1 MFRLYKANVAGDKT
15 TIKMKNLI
23 GLIVVLLIAKVSL
36 PQYKPVGQGS
46 SLKFTIKNLGFSVD
60 GTFSGFEGN
69 INFDPQNP
77 AGSNFDVTIDAA
89 TVNTDNSLR
98 DEHLKAEGYFDV
110 KNNPRIRLAS
120 NKITAGSKNGTYN
133 FNGVLTIKGKSKPVS
148 FPFTATPTDDGFV
161 FKGSFKMNRRDF
173 AIGGTSTIAD
183 ELEVNLNVIAKK

>member
-1 MFRLYKANVAGDKT
+1 
-15 TIKMKNLI
+15 MKNII

-60 GTFSGFEGN
+60 GSFSGFEGN

-77 AGSNFDVTIDAA
+77 AGSNFDVTVDAA

-98 DEHLKAEGYFDV
+98 DEHLKGDTYFDV
-110 KNNPRIRLAS
+110 KNNPRIRMAS
-120 NKITAGSKNGTYN
+120 NKITAGKNGTCI
-133 FNGVLTIKGKSKPVS
+133 FNGTLTIKGKTRPVS
-148 FPFTATPTDDGFV
+148 FPFTASPVDDGFL

-173 AIGGTSTIAD
+173 DIGGTSTISN
-183 ELEVNLNVIAKK
+183 ELEVNLNIVAKK